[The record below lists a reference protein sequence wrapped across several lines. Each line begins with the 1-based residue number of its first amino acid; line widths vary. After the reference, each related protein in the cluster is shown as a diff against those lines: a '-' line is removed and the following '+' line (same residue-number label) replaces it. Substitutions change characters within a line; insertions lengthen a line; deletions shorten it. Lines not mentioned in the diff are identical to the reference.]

1 MIKGLEYLSYKNMLN
16 ELRLFNLKE
25 DFVIAFQYIKG
36 ANRRGAEGLLQGQ
49 VMIGQGVVAL
59 N

>member
-16 ELRLFNLKE
+16 KLRLFNLKE
-25 DFVIAFQYIKG
+25 DFVIAFQYIKE
-36 ANRRGAEGLLQGQ
+36 ANKRGGEGVLQGQ
-49 VMIGQGVVAL
+49 VMVRQGVVAL